1 MLAAERDHQ
10 PGELEQRQ
18 PGVVAR
24 APVAGDRDDPARRE
38 AERRARVAPLGRIGI
53 ELVGRGA
60 EALLIGVGVIGDGA
74 VGDEQRPGLQQVAA
88 RMRADAVAAR
98 GPGRAVTRDFLGY
111 DGA

>member
-1 MLAAERDHQ
+1 VNESL
-10 PGELEQRQ
+10 PGHKTIAGARFPRAYTGSKVSAVASGRP
-18 PGVVAR
+18 PGS
-24 APVAGDRDDPARRE
+24 
-38 AERRARVAPLGRIGI
+38 
-53 ELVGRGA
+53 
-60 EALLIGVGVIGDGA
+60 GDGA